1 MLTPKQGRWLRKS
14 HKWLTLFLG
23 AQLLIWLISGLYMVL
38 MDIDYIHGDHLVDE
52 SRLTLDASQLTISPE
67 TILSRYP
74 EATRLELLPTA
85 LGPVYKLRLEGKP
98 LYLSG
103 QDGRPLE
110 PLSQQAAMQIAARLY
125 PGNLSGTSSELL
137 TESAPAEVG
146 GRHLPLWQINLNDA
160 FDSRLYI
167 SASSGE
173 LVTKRHDFWRLF
185 DIMWMLHIMD
195 YDSREDVHNPLLA
208 GFSLLALL
216 TALSGALLLLIAF
229 KRGEEEPA

>member
-38 MDIDYIHGDHLVDE
+38 MDIDYIHGDHLVD
-52 SRLTLDASQLTISPE
+52 DSQLTLEGKLASISPE
-67 TILSRYP
+67 AILSRYP
-74 EATRLELLPTA
+74 EATKLELLPTA
-85 LGPVYKLRLEGKP
+85 LGPVYKLNLAGKP

-103 QDGRPLE
+103 RDGEPLE
-110 PLSQQAAMQIAARLY
+110 PLSQQAAMKVAARLS
-125 PGNLSGTSSELL
+125 PGNLSGANAELL

-185 DIMWMLHIMD
+185 DVMWMLHIMD
-195 YDSREDVHNPLLA
+195 YDTREDVHNPLLT

-229 KRGEEEPA
+229 KRGEEEAA

>member
-1 MLTPKQGRWLRKS
+1 MLTPKQSRWLRKS
-14 HKWLTLFLG
+14 HKWLTLFMG
-23 AQLLIWLISGLYMVL
+23 AQLLIWLISGLYMVI

-67 TILSRYP
+67 AILSRYP
-74 EATRLELLPTA
+74 EANRLELLPTA
-85 LGPVYKLRLEGKP
+85 LGPVYKLRLDGKA

-103 QDGRPLE
+103 QNGEPLE
-110 PLSQQAAMQIAARLY
+110 PLTQQDAMQLARLLH
-125 PGNLSGTSSELL
+125 PGSLSNASSELL
-137 TESAPAEVG
+137 TKSAPAEIG
-146 GRHLPLWQINLNDA
+146 GRGLPLWQINLNDA

-173 LVTKRHDFWRLF
+173 LLAKRHDFWRLF
-185 DIMWMLHIMD
+185 DLMWMLHIMD
-195 YDSREDVHNPLLA
+195 YDTREDVHNPLLT